1 MTCEAQ
7 ATLGGI
13 GIAFRSPVGQEQEE
27 EGLVINRFLHG
38 LQDTRQSSLFL
49 NHWFPKLS
57 PNSTQ
62 GWG

>member
-7 ATLGGI
+7 ASLGGI
-13 GIAFRSPVGQEQEE
+13 GIAFRSPIGQEQEE
-27 EGLVINRFLHG
+27 EGLVINGFLHG
-38 LQDTRQSSLFL
+38 LQDSLFL
-49 NHWFPKLS
+49 NHWFSKLS